1 MERFTILEGVAVP
14 FPKNHVDTDVI
25 YPGRFLSTIQRQGLG
40 PLLFHGL
47 RYLPDGEE
55 REDFILNQPRYR
67 TAKIL
72 VTGDNF
78 GCGSSRE
85 HAPWAL
91 LGFGI
96 RCILSTRFAD
106 IFYGNCVKNGI
117 LCIALDAAT
126 LAKLMA
132 DAEAAESLHVDLETQ
147 KITRVSGEI
156 IDFQVPSEIRE
167 KLLSGADE
175 IQLTLEHHDAIA
187 QFESRLEQT
196 RPWV

>member
-1 MERFTILEGVAVP
+1 MERFTSLEGVAVP

-40 PLLFHGL
+40 HLLFHGL
-47 RYLPDGEE
+47 RYHPDGQE
-55 REDFILNQPRYR
+55 REEFILNQPQYR
-67 TAKIL
+67 SAKIL
-72 VTGDNF
+72 VAGDNF

-91 LGFGI
+91 TGFGI
-96 RCILSTRFAD
+96 RCIISTSFAD

-117 LCIALDAAT
+117 LCITLGGDILAT
-126 LAKLMA
+126 LMA
-132 DAEAAESLHVDLETQ
+132 DAQAAQTLRVDLEAQ
-147 KITRVSGEI
+147 QITRESGEI
-156 IDFQVPSEIRE
+156 IDFQIPAENRE

-175 IQLTLEHHDAIA
+175 IQLTLEHQDAISR
-187 QFESRLEQT
+187 FESQLEER